1 MQRHTARAHA
11 WRVQQLCECMRLLLL
26 PLYLQ
31 RLQTS
36 RSRSKYALIHAH
48 PHRRR
53 YAFNNPM
60 AAFFC
65 GTGYGDGPFGG
76 TVEEQ
81 VSK

>member
-1 MQRHTARAHA
+1 
-11 WRVQQLCECMRLLLL
+11 MRPYLLTHIL
-26 PLYLQ
+26 
-31 RLQTS
+31 
-36 RSRSKYALIHAH
+36 
-48 PHRRR
+48 RR

-81 VSK
+81 VSQ

>member
-1 MQRHTARAHA
+1 MLSVACAAVVRVHAASVATAVAA
-11 WRVQQLCECMRLLLL
+11 APADPFEAGVNV
-26 PLYLQ
+26 
-31 RLQTS
+31 
-36 RSRSKYALIHAH
+36 RSYMLTHIA
-48 PHRRR
+48 RR
-53 YAFNNPM
+53 YPFNNPM

>member
-1 MQRHTARAHA
+1 
-11 WRVQQLCECMRLLLL
+11 MRSYVL
-26 PLYLQ
+26 
-31 RLQTS
+31 THI
-36 RSRSKYALIHAH
+36 A
-48 PHRRR
+48 RR
-53 YAFNNPM
+53 YPFNNPM

>member
-1 MQRHTARAHA
+1 
-11 WRVQQLCECMRLLLL
+11 MRSYLLTHIG
-26 PLYLQ
+26 YL
-31 RLQTS
+31 
-36 RSRSKYALIHAH
+36 
-48 PHRRR
+48 RR
-53 YAFNNPM
+53 YPFNNPM